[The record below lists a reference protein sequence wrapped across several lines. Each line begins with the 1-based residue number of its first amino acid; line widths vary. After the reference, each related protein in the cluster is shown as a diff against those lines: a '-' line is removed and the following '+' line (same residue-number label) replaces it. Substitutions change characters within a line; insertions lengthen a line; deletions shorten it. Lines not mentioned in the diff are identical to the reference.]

1 MLLGRPTGARAG
13 RASRPVAREGRGNT
27 VGTRRGGCHGL
38 DACRDP
44 VRRVCVCVCVCV
56 CVQRTN
62 TERGRKKRCK
72 CVASVGALRHLECVL
87 VGRTINFSTPEVGGG
102 CDAGRMAAMS
112 AAQSGTAS
120 ASLNHS
126 GALALHSS
134 SLVILTNTHT
144 LSHVLFVMGFIN
156 AIGLSAS
163 RFVCVCCSRTHQL
176 KCQQSDPP
184 RAGGASTTV
193 LSPVEEMDVSI
204 LPGSGA
210 PSTGKRRRDADPVCC
225 CGCKCVCPCVC
236 TRARDQARVHTSSAN
251 VFRAWQDEGQWETPR
266 DLQLDMSISPH

>member
-1 MLLGRPTGARAG
+1 M
-13 RASRPVAREGRGNT
+13 
-27 VGTRRGGCHGL
+27 
-38 DACRDP
+38 
-44 VRRVCVCVCVCV
+44 CVCVCARA
-56 CVQRTN
+56 QRTN

-134 SLVILTNTHT
+134 SLVILTNTNT
-144 LSHVLFVMGFIN
+144 LSHVLFAMMFN

-193 LSPVEEMDVSI
+193 LSPVGEMDVSI

-210 PSTGKRRRDADPVCC
+210 PSTGKRRRDADPVCY

-236 TRARDQARVHTSSAN
+236 TRARDQARVHTSSKRMFFARGRTKDSGKRHGTCSWTCPSLLTDAAAAN
-251 VFRAWQDEGQWETPR
+251 GCLR
-266 DLQLDMSISPH
+266 

>member
-1 MLLGRPTGARAG
+1 MLLCFSDGPRERARGVPADL
-13 RASRPVAREGRGNT
+13 SRERDGE
-27 VGTRRGGCHGL
+27 TRLERDGV
-38 DACRDP
+38 DAMDLTPAATRC
-44 VRRVCVCVCVCV
+44 VVCVCVCMCMCVCV
-56 CVQRTN
+56 CARATHKHRKRSK
-62 TERGRKKRCK
+62 ERGK
-72 CVASVGALRHLECVL
+72 CVASVGVLRHLECVL

-163 RFVCVCCSRTHQL
+163 RFVCVCCSRAHRL
-176 KCQQSDPP
+176 KCQ
-184 RAGGASTTV
+184 
-193 LSPVEEMDVSI
+193 
-204 LPGSGA
+204 
-210 PSTGKRRRDADPVCC
+210 
-225 CGCKCVCPCVC
+225 
-236 TRARDQARVHTSSAN
+236 
-251 VFRAWQDEGQWETPR
+251 
-266 DLQLDMSISPH
+266 

>member
-1 MLLGRPTGARAG
+1 MDLTPAA
-13 RASRPVAREGRGNT
+13 
-27 VGTRRGGCHGL
+27 TRC
-38 DACRDP
+38 
-44 VRRVCVCVCVCV
+44 VVCVCVCMCVCV
-56 CVQRTN
+56 CARATHKH
-62 TERGRKKRCK
+62 RKGSKERCK
-72 CVASVGALRHLECVL
+72 CVASVGVLRHLECVL

-112 AAQSGTAS
+112 AAQSGTAP

-134 SLVILTNTHT
+134 GLVILTNTNT
-144 LSHVLFVMGFIN
+144 LSHVLFAMMFN
-156 AIGLSAS
+156 AICLSAS
-163 RFVCVCCSRTHQL
+163 RFACVCCSRTHQL

-193 LSPVEEMDVSI
+193 LSPVGEMDVSI

-210 PSTGKRRRDADPVCC
+210 PGTGKRRRDADPVCY

-236 TRARDQARVHTSSAN
+236 TRARDQARVHTSQARMFFARGRTKDSGKRHGTCSWTCPSLLTDAAAAN
-251 VFRAWQDEGQWETPR
+251 GCLR
-266 DLQLDMSISPH
+266 